1 VRVEPSTVS
10 YVRIRDGRMD
20 RTVPVDAALG
30 TIEIDLSGNEA
41 RVVLPADASVTVE
54 RG

>member
-1 VRVEPSTVS
+1 VS

-20 RTVPVDAALG
+20 RTVPVESSMG
-30 TIEIDLSGNEA
+30 TIEIDLSDEEA
-41 RVVLPADASVTVE
+41 TITVPPDASVTVE